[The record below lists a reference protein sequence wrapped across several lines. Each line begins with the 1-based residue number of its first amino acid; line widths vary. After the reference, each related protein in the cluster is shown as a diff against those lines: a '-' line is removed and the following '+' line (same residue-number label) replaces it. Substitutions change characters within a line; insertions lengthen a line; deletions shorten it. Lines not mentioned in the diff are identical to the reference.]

1 MAKIYKMKGK
11 KMRKKF
17 KVNEYIIHKI
27 QNKINSRGN
36 IDQFAMRFLVNYG
49 VSYEVLKLSKENFNK
64 KEYIEYSIKQHIVS
78 LISYIET
85 LLRDIFIFI
94 LKERP
99 IYYDL
104 VIKEYNLSISG
115 EFDKGNKYLLAEI
128 FNFQNIRDIERAFK
142 VLFENDTFFEELG
155 SFVVYKYESPDKVIR
170 KLSLDEL
177 QPNWI
182 EHLNEIIRIRHNIIH
197 DGNYKLDLS
206 DKNLIEYKRCIL
218 YFGQV
223 FSLYTAYKFNLPVIV
238 IEYEKGEK
246 QIPYFIWLEDFE
258 YEWEEIDYN

>member
-17 KVNEYIIHKI
+17 KVNEYIIHKS

-155 SFVVYKYESPDKVIR
+155 SFVVYKYE
-170 KLSLDEL
+170 
-177 QPNWI
+177 
-182 EHLNEIIRIRHNIIH
+182 
-197 DGNYKLDLS
+197 NY
-206 DKNLIEYKRCIL
+206 
-218 YFGQV
+218 
-223 FSLYTAYKFNLPVIV
+223 P
-238 IEYEKGEK
+238 
-246 QIPYFIWLEDFE
+246 
-258 YEWEEIDYN
+258 